1 MHNVHDAPRRSQ
13 RVQRWRAITP
23 WAALALLLV
32 VPPCVSAQSWL
43 VAWLAQTVSMIVFA
57 LSYNLLLG
65 GAGLL
70 SFGHA
75 ASAGIGALIAAH
87 LFNRIGV
94 PLPLLPLLGGIG
106 GALFGALYGLVAT
119 RRAGTTFAM
128 ITLGIG
134 ELVAAAAWTLP
145 DWFGGEAGVAI
156 DRAAGVAVPG
166 FTFGPAREAYALIAL
181 WCALSVLAMYALSRT
196 PFMRLAHAVR
206 DNPVRAAAIGCF
218 PRRVRY
224 EVVVWSSFFAG
235 IAGTL
240 GLINVELVSTESV
253 GMLRSGSVL
262 IATVI
267 GGSGAFFGPVAGA
280 VVLTFF
286 SVVVASATRAWL
298 LYLGLFFI
306 VVVMAS
312 PDGIAGWLQ
321 RQAARFARDGW
332 RASLPP
338 LVLRM
343 ASACAWSL
351 ALVLCVQWTY
361 ARRFGTEEQ
370 AAFVSTIGFTWL
382 AIGVLSLA
390 AIGWLAMNIAQRF
403 ERKRPADARAGVRA

>member
-1 MHNVHDAPRRSQ
+1 MAL
-13 RVQRWRAITP
+13 P
-23 WAALALLLV
+23 WAALTLLLI
-32 VPPCVSAQSWL
+32 VPPCVSTQSWL
-43 VAWLAQTVSMIVFA
+43 VAWLAQTAAMIVFA

-75 ASAGIGALIAAH
+75 ASSGIGALIAAQ
-87 LFNRIGV
+87 LFNRFGL

-119 RRAGTTFAM
+119 RRSGTAFAM

-156 DRAAGVAVPG
+156 DRTSGIALPG
-166 FTFGPAREAYALIAL
+166 ITFGPAREAYALIAV
-181 WCALSVLAMYALSRT
+181 WCVLAVIAMYALSRT
-196 PFMRLAHAVR
+196 PFMRLANAVR
-206 DNPVRAAAIGCF
+206 DNPVRAAAIGCY

-298 LYLGLFFI
+298 LYLGLFF
-306 VVVMAS
+306 VAVVMVS
-312 PDGIAGWLQ
+312 PDGIAGWLR
-321 RQAARFARDGW
+321 RQAERIARDGW
-332 RASLPP
+332 RGCLPW
-338 LVLRM
+338 LACRIL
-343 ASACAWSL
+343 SACAWSL
-351 ALVLCVQWTY
+351 AVALAVQWAY
-361 ARRFGTEEQ
+361 ARRFGTQEHTSFF
-370 AAFVSTIGFTWL
+370 ASMNAVWL
-382 AIGVLSLA
+382 AAAVPCLA
-390 AIGWLAMNIAQRF
+390 AIGWLTMNVAAR
-403 ERKRPADARAGVRA
+403 RDRALAADVSAGVRE